1 MVFYYNI
8 AAMNKQIC
16 LGILKETKTPPD
28 KRVPITPVQVD
39 IIEELFPNTKVMVQ
53 SGFDRCFKNDEYEY
67 LKVPILNDMS
77 NCEVLMGV
85 KEVKIEKLLSGK
97 TYLFFSHVGKK
108 QPYNRDL
115 LRAILE
121 KNITLIDYEYLTR
134 PNGARIVAFGHWAGV
149 VGAYNALRARA
160 EITNNFKLKPA
171 YKCYGIEEMYAGLR
185 KVSLK
190 PIKILVTGGGRV
202 AKGAMETLDAL
213 KLRKV
218 HYKDFLTQEFDEPV
232 VCQIEPM
239 HYVKRKDGLPF
250 DMQHFIANP
259 ESYESTFKPYQK
271 VTDIFIACHYWDP
284 KSPKFI
290 VQEDYKDPEFKM
302 SIIADVSCDIDGP
315 IASTIRSSNIEEPFY
330 DYNPESGLE
339 EPAFSGG
346 NNVTVMAVDNLPGE
360 LPRNASRDFGR
371 DLIKHV
377 FPALFGNDDD
387 GVIERATIAK
397 DGKLTPK
404 FSYLQNYVDGKE

>member
-1 MVFYYNI
+1 MK
-8 AAMNKQIC
+8 KQIC
-16 LGILKETKTPPD
+16 LGIIKETKTPPD
-28 KRVPITPVQVD
+28 KRVPVTPVQVD
-39 IIEELFPNTKVMVQ
+39 IIEELFPNTKVVVQ

-67 LKVPILNDMS
+67 LKVPIVEELDD
-77 NCEVLMGV
+77 CEILLGV
-85 KEVKIEKLLSGK
+85 KEVKIDKLIPNK
-97 TYLFFSHVGKK
+97 TYMFFSHVGKK

-115 LRAILE
+115 LRAILD

-160 EITNNFKLKPA
+160 HSTNNFELKPA
-171 YKCYGIEEMYAGLR
+171 HKCYGIEEMYAGLR
-185 KVSLK
+185 KVKLK

-202 AKGAMETLDAL
+202 AKGAMETLSAL
-213 KLRKV
+213 KLKKV

-232 VCQIEPM
+232 VCQIEPI
-239 HYVKRKDGLPF
+239 HYVKRKGGVPF

-259 ESYESTFKPYQK
+259 GEYESNFKPYQK
-271 VTDIFIACHYWDP
+271 VTDIFIACHFWDP

-290 VQEDYKDPEFKM
+290 VEDDFKDPDFKM
-302 SIIADVSCDIDGP
+302 SVIADVSCDIGGP
-315 IASTIRSSNIEEPFY
+315 IASTVRASNIEEPFY
-330 DYNPESGLE
+330 DYNPETGKE
-339 EPAFSGG
+339 ETAFSG
-346 NNVTVMAVDNLPGE
+346 NKNITVMAVDNLPGE

-387 GVIERATIAK
+387 GIIERATITK

-404 FSYLQNYVDGKE
+404 FSYLQDYVDGKE